1 MWVTGMSETG
11 LLLKAYYEA
20 LYELLEAK
28 RESLSARITEL
39 LSQEVQKRGFEDFDE
54 EKYTAYR
61 DACIAFIDERLETYN
76 PIGFQYIFDR
86 SRALEAFELE
96 LELNWYDS
104 RAEYVA
110 LVDAAAEMAEAGL
123 TDDNLRGLAE
133 DLIRRVGAFP
143 DKSIISTYEA
153 APHLRKLPD
162 YIVARSIEELVASE
176 EDAQ

>member
-1 MWVTGMSETG
+1 LWATEMSETG

-20 LYELLEAK
+20 LYELLEAN
-28 RESLSARITEL
+28 RESLSARIAEL
-39 LSQEVQKRGFEDFDE
+39 LSEEVEKRGFEDLDE

-104 RAEYVA
+104 RAEYMA
-110 LVDAAAEMAEAGL
+110 LVEAASEMAEAGL

-133 DLIRRVGAFP
+133 GLIRRVGAFP

-162 YIVARSIEELVASE
+162 YIVARAVEEVVASE
-176 EDAQ
+176 DDAQ